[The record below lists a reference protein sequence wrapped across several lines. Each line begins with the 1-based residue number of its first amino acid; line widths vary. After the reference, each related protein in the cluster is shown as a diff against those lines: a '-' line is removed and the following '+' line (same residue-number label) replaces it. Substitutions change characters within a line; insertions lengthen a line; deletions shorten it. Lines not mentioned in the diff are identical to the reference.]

1 MLISA
6 TSVAKALSFTDF
18 SMGQSGGTEA
28 YFVTAK
34 RDFYKNFIKMSTQK
48 YRMSVKQRVWAQRGN
63 KAAKLISALSKISY
77 RKNIKTRFNRF
88 QKFHH

>member
-6 TSVAKALSFTDF
+6 TNVASALSFTDF

-34 RDFYKNFIKMSTQK
+34 RDFYKNFMDMSTQK
-48 YRMSVKQRVWAQRGN
+48 YQMFVKHRIWAQRGN

-77 RKNIKTRFNRF
+77 HTNIQTRFNRF
-88 QKFHH
+88 QRFHN